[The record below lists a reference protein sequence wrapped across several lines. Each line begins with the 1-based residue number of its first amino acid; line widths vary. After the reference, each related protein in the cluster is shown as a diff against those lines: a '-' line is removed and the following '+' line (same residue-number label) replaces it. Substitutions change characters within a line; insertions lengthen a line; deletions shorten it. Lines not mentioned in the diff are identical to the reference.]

1 MLLMAALAGLAGLA
15 RSLRRQFVV
24 VTVFGASME
33 PEYQAGQR
41 LLASRA
47 QRARREIKRG
57 QVIVV
62 SAGRPTPPASAA
74 DPADPPHW
82 LVIKRVAAIAG
93 DAVPACVAA
102 ARPELAG
109 TIVPAGQLIIL
120 GDNAERSHDSRH
132 QGLVPA
138 DRVRAVALRPRRPL
152 SHAHEAVCA
161 NCAGSTRPALP

>member
-1 MLLMAALAGLAGLA
+1 MGSRQRMRPPFLASLAAAMAFLAALAVIT
-15 RSLRRQFVV
+15 RSLRRQLVV

-33 PEYQAGQR
+33 PTYQAGQR

-47 QRARREIKRG
+47 RREVKRG
-57 QVIVV
+57 QVVV
-62 SAGRPTPPASAA
+62 LVAGQPTPRDRAV
-74 DPADPPHW
+74 DPAGPPHW

-109 TIVPAGQLIIL
+109 TIVPAGHLIIL

-132 QGLVPA
+132 EGLVAA
-138 DRVRAVALRPRRPL
+138 DRLRAVALRPRRPSVRL
-152 SHAHEAVCA
+152 
-161 NCAGSTRPALP
+161 GW